1 MKNHVRHMFM
11 VVLAIALLSSSV
23 LVIREWQQKQ
33 AAQRAYE
40 EAQALAAA
48 AAEAEATKELEEE
61 PVPLVEDPVSEE
73 PVQDPLEENALF
85 LMDLDLGALRATNAD
100 VLGWIHIPNTPID
113 FPLMKSADNAD
124 YLNTTWDGRA
134 SSLGSIF
141 LECMNNPDLSDFNT
155 IVYGHNIR
163 GGRMFG
169 SLHYFKDPAWQQ
181 AHPFVYI
188 VTDEGVRRYEIF
200 AAYEAPV
207 TSDTYRLY
215 FEDDARKLASLEH
228 YVGSSV
234 WHTDTELGVNDHI
247 LTLSTCT
254 GTGRYETRWVVQAV
268 QTGLFAAE

>member
-1 MKNHVRHMFM
+1 MKKHIRRIFTAILS
-11 VVLAIALLSSSV
+11 VVLLSSSV
-23 LVIREWQQKQ
+23 WMIRNWQQKQ
-33 AAQRAYE
+33 EAQSAYE

-48 AAEAEATKELEEE
+48 AAEEAVKELEEE
-61 PVPLVEDPVSEE
+61 SVPLAEEPVAEA
-73 PVQDPLEENALF
+73 PVQDPLEESALF
-85 LMDLDLGALRATNAD
+85 LMDLKLEALRAANPD

-124 YLNTTWDGRA
+124 YLTTTWDGRA

-141 LECMNNPDLSDFNT
+141 LECMNSPDLSDFNT
-155 IVYGHNIR
+155 IIYGHNIR

-181 AHPFVYI
+181 SHPFVYI

-200 AAYEAPV
+200 AAYEASV